1 MGEDPASGGPLLPAV
16 GNWRSHFGRVGGKL
30 GGLQPMPFLGAP
42 LFNEVPREFFGLLAG
57 RNASLYLDVLD
68 RLAPAL
74 EESGHLSRAEAAA
87 VVEERLREH
96 PEFEVKEEF
105 PDAAAEA
112 TTLSGQAALVLR
124 RLVETRWLLEPVRS
138 DWQRLVLLNPSAE
151 LMLSALRQMARGDH
165 GQFTDRL
172 QIACSQLLNPDAFGE
187 QGFADLEACLSNV
200 RDGLRELR
208 QMESGIERH
217 TRRLLASETLRE
229 NLAVLYDDFSETIG
243 HACYREL
250 VRARLPSRI
259 LQARRRLDEVG
270 ANARVLDLMQ
280 RERLRRS
287 PQVDAPTAAS
297 EIRVRMDELARLLDS
312 VVPMADA
319 LDRRAADFARRAFA
333 RLRYLQETNSELR
346 ERVLAVFAHVD
357 GLVSRG
363 RLHEV
368 REDLELPV
376 ISVVEVGLLSSD
388 SLYRPRLRRV
398 AGELEPVGED
408 VSETDVD
415 EAMAELGANLRDTLN
430 VIRANRFV
438 ERLAGGSGSRTG
450 LADLPVSNDDDIAD
464 IIACLLHAGARDAAY
479 RVESARDAEE
489 TSEPGRVTKAGYA
502 IEEFTLEKK

>member
-1 MGEDPASGGPLLPAV
+1 
-16 GNWRSHFGRVGGKL
+16 
-30 GGLQPMPFLGAP
+30 MPFLGAQ
-42 LFNEVPREFFGLLAG
+42 LFGEVPREFFGLLAG
-57 RNASLYLDVLD
+57 RNAALYLDVLD

-74 EESGHLSRAEAAA
+74 EEAGHLSRAEAVT

-96 PEFEVKEEF
+96 PEFEVGADF

-112 TTLSGQAALVLR
+112 TTLPGQASLVLR
-124 RLVETRWLLEPVRS
+124 RLVETRWLLEPMRS
-138 DWQRLVLLNPSAE
+138 DWQRLVLLNPAAE
-151 LMLSALRQMARGDH
+151 LMLSAIRQIARGDH
-165 GQFTDRL
+165 SQFTDRL
-172 QIACSQLLNPDAFGE
+172 QIACSQLLNPDAFDE
-187 QGFADLEACLSNV
+187 QAFADLEACLTNV

-208 QMESGIERH
+208 QMENGIERH

-270 ANARVLDLMQ
+270 TNARVLDLMQ

-287 PQVDAPTAAS
+287 PQVDATTATS
-297 EIRVRMDELARLLDS
+297 EIRTRMDELARLLDS

-333 RLRYLQETNSELR
+333 RLRYLQETNSALR
-346 ERVLAVFAHVD
+346 ERVQEVFQHVD
-357 GLVSRG
+357 AAVTPG

-376 ISVVEVGLLSSD
+376 LGVVEAGLLSSD

-398 AGELEPVGED
+398 PGELEPVGED
-408 VSETDVD
+408 VSEGDID

-430 VIRANRFV
+430 VIRANRYV
-438 ERLAGGSGSRTG
+438 DRLPGSAGSRTS
-450 LADLPVSNDDDIAD
+450 LADMPVTNDDDIAD

-479 RVESARDAEE
+479 RVESVRD
-489 TSEPGRVTKAGYA
+489 SEDTADPPKRVKAGYA
-502 IEEFTLEKK
+502 IEDFSLEKK